1 MQVYLVGGAVRDK
14 VLSKPV
20 SDMDFVVVGSS
31 IADMLAQGFKQVGAD
46 FPVFLHPKTQ
56 QEYALAR
63 TERKVG
69 AGYIGFDI
77 HATPQVTLEED
88 LQRRD
93 LTINA
98 MAIEVEG
105 LHSHT
110 PINGNIIDPFAGLAD
125 IKSKQLRH
133 VSAAFNEDPLRVLRV
148 ARFYSRF
155 ADDGFTIAD
164 STWQTMHSIVAT
176 GEMQALSRERIW
188 TESQRATMQTSPQVY
203 WQTLYE
209 LGVLDALFLPLH
221 QVWQSAPS
229 IKQQILHALQL
240 SAQQGL
246 SIQQRWAVVM
256 ASFVIDKLAINS
268 MEHSPI
274 LNDLHGLNDF
284 HDLNDLH
291 SLNSLHNSHTIP
303 KHIRKFAEL
312 YAINQP
318 LLMQFEQ
325 LNAKD
330 LMQLLEATRANK
342 QPTQLDELLTTA
354 SILKLSKQHK
364 LVEQFV
370 TTYNKVTIKD
380 IDPSLTG
387 KAIGEALTQLR
398 QHRLAEQ
405 LAENDSFDG

>member
-14 VLSKPV
+14 VLGKPV

-63 TERKVG
+63 TERKNGVG
-69 AGYIGFDI
+69 YTGFDI

-93 LTINA
+93 LTMNA

-125 IKSKQLRH
+125 IKAKQLRH

-268 MEHSPI
+268 MEHSST
-274 LNDLHGLNDF
+274 LNDLHRLNS
-284 HDLNDLH
+284 LNDLH

-398 QHRLAEQ
+398 QHKLAEQ
-405 LAENDSFDG
+405 LAENNSFDG

>member
-14 VLSKPV
+14 VLGKAV

-63 TERKVG
+63 TERKNGVG
-69 AGYIGFDI
+69 YTGFDI

-93 LTINA
+93 LTMNA

-110 PINGNIIDPFAGLAD
+110 PINGNIIDPFAGLED
-125 IKSKQLRH
+125 IKAKQLRH

-164 STWQTMHSIVAT
+164 STWQTMHSIVAA

-203 WQTLYE
+203 WQSLYE

-221 QVWQSAPS
+221 QVWQSAPY

-246 SIQQRWAVVM
+246 SIQQRWAIMM
-256 ASFVIDKLAINS
+256 ASFVIDKLATNAK
-268 MEHSPI
+268 MEHSPT
-274 LNDLHGLNDF
+274 LNDLHN
-284 HDLNDLH
+284 LNDLH
-291 SLNSLHNSHTIP
+291 SLHNSHTIP

-312 YAINQP
+312 YASNQP
-318 LLMQFEQ
+318 LLMQFER

-342 QPTQLDELLTTA
+342 QPAQLDELLTTA

-364 LVEQFV
+364 LAEQFV
-370 TTYNKVTIKD
+370 ATYNKVTIKN

-398 QHRLAEQ
+398 QHKLAEQ
-405 LAENDSFDG
+405 LAADDSCDG